1 MTTRTTKPV
10 TIRTRTVGQ
19 SFGCEGQ
26 IVASNGRVLATTRVF
41 PHGFDSNAYQA
52 AESLA
57 AERGY
62 VVRSDDE

>member
-1 MTTRTTKPV
+1 MDTNKSRRV

-26 IVASNGRVLATTRVF
+26 LVTRNGRVIASTDTYPLGMTNR
-41 PHGFDSNAYQA
+41 AYEA

-57 AERGY
+57 AKLGHT
-62 VVRSDDE
+62 VVA